1 MFTEATEKWEDEAAE
16 DADMNEEE
24 EEEEDEPAPVKS
36 LAQESLG
43 PKKEH
48 VNVVFI
54 GHVGKSCEWTS
65 DGYCKSWRE
74 RLRQRQSDHTKF
86 IFYFVHR
93 CRKINYWRTYYVS
106 TIVQL

>member
-1 MFTEATEKWEDEAAE
+1 
-16 DADMNEEE
+16 MNEEE

-54 GHVGKSCEWTS
+54 GHVGKSC
-65 DGYCKSWRE
+65 
-74 RLRQRQSDHTKF
+74 
-86 IFYFVHR
+86 
-93 CRKINYWRTYYVS
+93 
-106 TIVQL
+106 

>member
-24 EEEEDEPAPVKS
+24 EEEEEDEPAPVKS
-36 LAQESLG
+36 LVQESLG

-65 DGYCKSWRE
+65 DGYFKSWRE
-74 RLRQRQSDHTKF
+74 RLRQRQSDLILLNSFF
-86 IFYFVHR
+86 ILFTDAG
-93 CRKINYWRTYYVS
+93 KS
-106 TIVQL
+106 TIGGHIM

>member
-1 MFTEATEKWEDEAAE
+1 
-16 DADMNEEE
+16 MNEEEEE

-74 RLRQRQSDHTKF
+74 RLRQSDLVLLNSFF
-86 IFYFVHR
+86 ILFTDAG
-93 CRKINYWRTYYVS
+93 KS
-106 TIVQL
+106 TIGGHIM